1 VAEHDRET
9 GKGLTRRE
17 FEAIIGRAAELSAS
31 DPGNGEAELSEAE
44 LFRIAGEVG
53 LSGVHVRQ
61 ALAEVRSNLAFG
73 GPLDRWFGL
82 QFVRAA
88 RVVPGN
94 RSELSKRLDD
104 FLVGTQLLQSVR
116 RGSEVLLYRPSV
128 DWASQIA
135 RAASSQSRKYYIAS
149 AKSVEV
155 HLQQLEDGR
164 SHVEII
170 VDPGTRGDSVG
181 GVLVFGGLGGATSG
195 AFVGWVLSM
204 LAPVALGVG
213 VGILLG
219 GAVTGGIIYLTGAS
233 AKKKLLEVRVELEG
247 ILDAVE
253 LGESLEPPPASW
265 RRWVKR
271 HFHGVARDVMR
282 SDDADDA

>member
-1 VAEHDRET
+1 MAERDRQT

-17 FEAIIGRAAELSAS
+17 FEAVIGRAAELSAS
-31 DPGNGEAELSEAE
+31 DSGEGDGELSETE

-61 ALAEVRSNLAFG
+61 ALDEVRSDLAFG
-73 GPLDRWFGL
+73 GPLDRWFGP

-94 RSELSKRLDD
+94 RSELSESVDD

-116 RGSEVLLYRPSV
+116 RGNEVLLYRPSV

-155 HLQQLEDGR
+155 HLQQLEEGR
-164 SHVEII
+164 SRVEII
-170 VDPGTRGDSVG
+170 VDPGTRADGVG
-181 GVLVFGGLGGATSG
+181 SALAFGGIGGATSAG
-195 AFVGWVLSM
+195 FLGSALIAV
-204 LAPVALGVG
+204 APVGIAVG
-213 VGILLG
+213 G
-219 GAVTGGIIYLTGAS
+219 GALLAGAVVCGITYLTGAA
-233 AKKKLLEVRVELEG
+233 AKKKSREVKIELEG
-247 ILDAVE
+247 ILDTLE
-253 LGESLEPPPASW
+253 LGESLEPPPAAW

-282 SDDADDA
+282 SDDA

>member
-1 VAEHDRET
+1 MSDRI

-17 FEAIIGRAAELSAS
+17 FDAVISRAAELSSS
-31 DPGNGEAELSEAE
+31 DAGGGDGELSEAE

-53 LSGVHVRQ
+53 LSSAHVRQ
-61 ALAEVRSNLAFG
+61 ALDEVRSDLAFSG
-73 GPLDRWFGL
+73 RLDRWFGP

-94 RSELSKRLDD
+94 RSELANSLDD

-116 RGSEVLLYRPSV
+116 RGSEVLMYRPSV

-155 HLQQLEDGR
+155 HLQQLEKGR
-164 SHVEII
+164 SHVEIV

-181 GVLVFGGLGGATSG
+181 SALVFGGLGGATSG
-195 AFVGWVLSM
+195 ALAGWAVSTLTPVG
-204 LAPVALGVG
+204 VAVG
-213 VGILLG
+213 VGIVLG
-219 GAVTGGIIYLTGAS
+219 GAVTGGVAHLTGAS
-233 AKKKLLEVRVELEG
+233 SKRKLREVKTELEG
-247 ILDAVE
+247 ILDTLE
-253 LGESLEPPPASW
+253 LGESLEPPPAAW

-271 HFHGVARDVMR
+271 HFHGVARDMMR
-282 SDDADDA
+282 SNDSSDA

>member
-1 VAEHDRET
+1 MGDRT

-17 FEAIIGRAAELSAS
+17 FDAVIARAAELSSS
-31 DPGNGEAELSEAE
+31 DAGSGDGELSEIE
-44 LFRIAGEVG
+44 LFRIAEEVG
-53 LSGVHVRQ
+53 LSGTHVRQ
-61 ALAEVRSNLAFG
+61 ALDDVRSDLAFSG
-73 GPLDRWFGL
+73 RVDRWFGP

-94 RSELSKRLDD
+94 RSELATRFDD

-116 RGSEVLLYRPSV
+116 RGSEILVYRPSV

-155 HLQQLEDGR
+155 HLQQLEKGR

-181 GVLVFGGLGGATSG
+181 SAVVFGGIGGVASGGLAGWAVSTLTPLG
-195 AFVGWVLSM
+195 
-204 LAPVALGVG
+204 VAVG

-219 GAVTGGIIYLTGAS
+219 GAVTGGVAYLTGVS
-233 AKKKLLEVRVELEG
+233 AKKKLREVKTELEG
-247 ILDAVE
+247 ILDTLE
-253 LGESLEPPPASW
+253 LGESLDPPPAAW
-265 RRWVKR
+265 RQWVRR
-271 HFHGVARDVMR
+271 HFHGVARDMMR
-282 SDDADDA
+282 SSDSSDA

>member
-1 VAEHDRET
+1 VGERDRPT
-9 GKGLTRRE
+9 GKGGLTRRE
-17 FEAIIGRAAELSAS
+17 FEAVIGRAAELSSS
-31 DPGNGEAELSEAE
+31 DSGDGDAELSEVE

-61 ALAEVRSNLAFG
+61 ALDEVRSDSAFG
-73 GPLDRWFGL
+73 GPLDRWFGS

-94 RSELSKRLDD
+94 QAELSKRLDV
-104 FLVGTQLLQSVR
+104 FVVGTQLLQSVR

-155 HLQQLEDGR
+155 HLQQLEEGR
-164 SHVEII
+164 SRVEIVI
-170 VDPGTRGDSVG
+170 DPGIRGDSIG
-181 GVLVFGGLGGATSG
+181 GALVFGGLGGATSG
-195 AFVGWVLSM
+195 TLAGWALSILTPVG
-204 LAPVALGVG
+204 LAVG
-213 VGILLG
+213 VGMVLG
-219 GAVTGGIIYLTGAS
+219 AAVTGGITYLTGAV
-233 AKKKLLEVRVELEG
+233 AKRKLREVKIELEG
-247 ILDAVE
+247 ILDTLE
-253 LGESLEPPPASW
+253 LGESLEPPPAAW

-282 SDDADDA
+282 SDDT

>member
-1 VAEHDRET
+1 MSGRT

-17 FEAIIGRAAELSAS
+17 FDAVISRAAELSSS
-31 DPGNGEAELSEAE
+31 DAGSGDGELSEAE

-53 LSGVHVRQ
+53 LSGTHVRQ
-61 ALAEVRSNLAFG
+61 ALDEVRTDVAFG
-73 GPLDRWFGL
+73 GRLDRWFGP
-82 QFVRAA
+82 QFVRAS
-88 RVVPGN
+88 RVVPES
-94 RSELSKRLDD
+94 RSELADRLDD

-155 HLQQLEDGR
+155 HLQQLEKGR

-170 VDPGTRGDSVG
+170 VDPGTRADSVG
-181 GVLVFGGLGGATSG
+181 SAVVFGGLGGVASG
-195 AFVGWVLSM
+195 SFAGWALSTLTPVG
-204 LAPVALGVG
+204 LAVG

-219 GAVTGGIIYLTGAS
+219 GAVTGGVAYLTGAS
-233 AKKKLLEVRVELEG
+233 AKKKSQEVKTEIEG
-247 ILDAVE
+247 ILDTLE
-253 LGESLEPPPASW
+253 LGESLEPPPAAW

-271 HFHGVARDVMR
+271 HFHGVARDMMR
-282 SDDADDA
+282 SND